1 MKRLANWVA
10 GIAVAASLIG
20 FSSAQASD
28 ETRLLAHATNTVE
41 DLKHDP
47 LFGDAR
53 NALRNARAVL
63 IVPRLVKG
71 GFIFGGEGG
80 EGVLLAR
87 SGKKF
92 SSPAFYTLASGS
104 FGLQIGLEQAQLVM
118 FIMSDKALR
127 AVERSKFKLG
137 AGAGLTVITIGAA
150 GEAATSG
157 NFQGDIVI
165 WSKAKGAYGG
175 LTLNGSVI
183 DPQSDTNREFY
194 GQSVS
199 VQDILANR
207 VSNPQADK
215 LRAKLKSA
223 L

>member
-1 MKRLANWVA
+1 MKKLANWAA
-10 GIAVAASLIG
+10 GIVVAASLIG

-28 ETRLLAHATNTVE
+28 ETRLLSHATATVE
-41 DLKHDP
+41 DLKHDSM
-47 LFGDAR
+47 FGDAR

-63 IVPRLVKG
+63 IVPSLVKG

-87 SGKKF
+87 NGKKF

-104 FGLQIGLEQAQLVM
+104 FGLQIGLEEAQLVM

-127 AVERSKFKLG
+127 AVQRSKFKLG

-165 WSKAKGAYGG
+165 WAKAKGAYGG

-194 GQSVS
+194 GRKVS
-199 VQDILANR
+199 VQDILANK
-207 VSNPQADK
+207 VSNPEADA
-215 LRAKLKSA
+215 LRAKLRSA